1 MSLFKTREWWS
12 TSVGEAEEFDHGC
25 LCIANIDN
33 DVNGTDKIILGSYH
47 GILRIYNPRPQ
58 KTESGWSGY
67 SPEDVVLEQAFQL
80 PILQVEAGRFSSGS
94 ENLVLAILH
103 PRKLSVYSISAI
115 AGTVAH
121 GSQYKCEGLY
131 EHTLQRTA
139 YKFCYG
145 PFGGVKGK
153 DFVCVQSMDGT
164 LSIFEQ
170 ESFAFSRFL
179 PGALLPGPIKY
190 VPRLDSF
197 VTVSSSWQVECY
209 KYQVLAVASD
219 SAGKDESQNIRSG
232 KRVTFDWCFDT
243 GEQALDIAVITFPQA
258 PPSILVLGERNIF
271 CLTETG
277 KLRYMK
283 KLEYDPSCFHPY
295 ASLSE
300 GTINYMVG
308 TYTKSLLIYQDVTL
322 KWAAKMEHIPVQV
335 QVANFKDLKS
345 CTVTLSDSGHLECVY
360 LGTDP
365 AITVPPQVDSREL
378 NYSKMDAEMAQ
389 LQRKIKEKGH
399 KAVIT
404 PHRKTDEDLQ
414 LNVHISPNLDD
425 MSLATGI
432 DIPNE
437 DSVPSVS
444 IRIQLKSRLLID
456 NVKVEIHTPWPL
468 ATNQSDYIIP
478 SIEPNTPAEL
488 FVSVFQRD
496 NSLAAHLYVQISASY
511 KSATGGSRIITA
523 RASLPSRLVLK
534 PVLPV
539 KSAIHKLTIDTNK
552 PPVNLNDIFPDL
564 LGENAGGPGAALG
577 FQFFG
582 GPVVTVLASKTS
594 QRYRLQC
601 DRLEAMW
608 IPLRELVS
616 RLNQHFNRGKYGDFK
631 VSFDGSLPL
640 QEYFELVDAHFECR
654 MGASK
659 CLDMLD
665 QRASQFRVIQK
676 RLLTR
681 FKDKTPTPLQN
692 LDTLLEGTFRQ
703 ILALGD
709 AVEQNQMAQA
719 VSANNLSS
727 GTYLLNFLIRLWTD
741 MTDDEFKVLENSIS
755 PVISDST
762 EQGWQEMTDAAVT
775 HLLRTVLAK
784 SAKDAA
790 VNPSPL
796 AIPSD
801 TGKVKKHIALLCDR
815 LGKGA
820 RLVEGLSEKKERTIR
835 MPTPQTIV
843 EDQEDQSMSGD
854 TTAVDNVLNTHY
866 RDKSKKKKRHGKS
879 RNVDDLAPLGLPVL
893 DRPNAG
899 LNELVDAKS
908 QKIRSMVPDLD
919 DMTMDDS
926 PVVNGNKEQNGERAD
941 QPFAL

>member
-25 LCIANIDN
+25 LCVANIDN
-33 DVNGTDKIILGSYH
+33 ELSGPDKVILGSFH
-47 GILRIYNPRPQ
+47 GILRVFNPRLQ

-80 PILQVEAGRFSSGS
+80 PILQVEAGQFSSGS

-131 EHTLQRTA
+131 EHILQRTA

-153 DFVCVQSMDGT
+153 DFICVQSMDGT
-164 LSIFEQ
+164 ISIFEQ

-197 VTVSSSWQVECY
+197 VTVSSTWRVECY

-219 SAGKDESQNIRSG
+219 SGGKGESQSIRSG
-232 KRVTFDWCFDT
+232 KRVTFDWSFDT
-243 GEQALDIAVITFPQA
+243 GEQGLDIAVVTFPQA
-258 PPSILVLGERNIF
+258 PPSILVLGERSIF

-283 KLEYDPSCFHPY
+283 KLEYDASCLMPY
-295 ASLSE
+295 AALSE
-300 GTINYMVG
+300 GTINYLVAAH
-308 TYTKSLLIYQDVTL
+308 TKSLLVYQDITL
-322 KWAAKMEHIPVQV
+322 KWAAKTEFVPVDCQV
-335 QVANFKDLKS
+335 GNFKELNG
-345 CTVTLSDSGHLECVY
+345 VVVMLSDTGRLECVY

-365 AITVPPQVDSREL
+365 AVFVPPHVESREL
-378 NYSKMDAEMAQ
+378 NYSKMDAEMAR
-389 LQRKIKEKGH
+389 LQQRIKEKGQ

-404 PHRKTDEDLQ
+404 PNKKQEDDLQISIHVNPTLDEMSMATGAEIPDED
-414 LNVHISPNLDD
+414 
-425 MSLATGI
+425 G
-432 DIPNE
+432 
-437 DSVPSVS
+437 VPSVQ
-444 IRIQLKSRLLID
+444 IRIQLKSKLLID
-456 NVKVEIHTPWPL
+456 NVKLEINAPWPL
-468 ATNQSDYIIP
+468 ATNQSEYSIP
-478 SIEPNTPAEL
+478 SVEPNRPSEL
-488 FVSVFQRD
+488 FVSVFQRG
-496 NSLAAHLYVQISASY
+496 NSLPAHLYVQISATY
-511 KSATGGSRIITA
+511 QSATGGSRINTS
-523 RASLPSRLVLK
+523 RATLPAKLVIK

-539 KSAIHKLTIDTNK
+539 KSAIHKLTVDTNK
-552 PPVNLNDIFPDL
+552 PPVNLNDIFPDM
-564 LGENAGGPGAALG
+564 LGENAGGQGAALG

-608 IPLRELVS
+608 IPLKELVN
-616 RLNQHFNRGKYGDFK
+616 RLKQHFNRGKFGDFR

-640 QEYFELVDAHFECR
+640 QEYYELVDVHFECR
-654 MGASK
+654 LGATK
-659 CLDMLD
+659 CDDMLS
-665 QRASQFRVIQK
+665 QRASQFRVIQR

-692 LDTLLEGTFRQ
+692 LDTILEGTFRQ

-709 AVEQNQMAQA
+709 AVEQNQLAQA
-719 VSANNLSS
+719 VAANNLSS
-727 GTYLLNFLIRLWTD
+727 ATYLLNLLICLWTD
-741 MTDDEFKVLENSIS
+741 MVDEEFRVLENAIS
-755 PVISDST
+755 PYISDGSL
-762 EQGWQEMTDAAVT
+762 QGWQEMTDAAVT

-796 AIPSD
+796 SIPSD
-801 TGKVKKHIALLCDR
+801 TSKVKKHIALLCDR

-820 RLVEGLSEKKERTIR
+820 RLVEGLADKKEKTIR
-835 MPTPQTIV
+835 MPAPQTIV
-843 EDQEDQSMSGD
+843 EDQDGEVTGESN
-854 TTAVDNVLNTHY
+854 AVDSVINTNY
-866 RDKSKKKKRHGKS
+866 RSDKQRRKKQRGVGG
-879 RNVDDLAPLGLPVL
+879 RAVDDLAPLGLPVL
-893 DRPNAG
+893 DVPSAERGGEKG
-899 LNELVDAKS
+899 LSEVEDQRK
-908 QKIRSMVPDLD
+908 QKIKSMVPDLD
-919 DMTMDDS
+919 DMGEGEEE
-926 PVVNGNKEQNGERAD
+926 VALLNGS
-941 QPFAL
+941 

>member
-1 MSLFKTREWWS
+1 MGPS
-12 TSVGEAEEFDHGC
+12 EES
-25 LCIANIDN
+25 
-33 DVNGTDKIILGSYH
+33 K
-47 GILRIYNPRPQ
+47 
-58 KTESGWSGY
+58 
-67 SPEDVVLEQAFQL
+67 
-80 PILQVEAGRFSSGS
+80 
-94 ENLVLAILH
+94 
-103 PRKLSVYSISAI
+103 
-115 AGTVAH
+115 
-121 GSQYKCEGLY
+121 
-131 EHTLQRTA
+131 
-139 YKFCYG
+139 
-145 PFGGVKGK
+145 
-153 DFVCVQSMDGT
+153 
-164 LSIFEQ
+164 
-170 ESFAFSRFL
+170 
-179 PGALLPGPIKY
+179 
-190 VPRLDSF
+190 
-197 VTVSSSWQVECY
+197 
-209 KYQVLAVASD
+209 
-219 SAGKDESQNIRSG
+219 
-232 KRVTFDWCFDT
+232 FDWCFDT

-295 ASLSE
+295 TSLSE

-478 SIEPNTPAEL
+478 SIDFCKL
-488 FVSVFQRD
+488 QKR
-496 NSLAAHLYVQISASY
+496 Y
-511 KSATGGSRIITA
+511 G
-523 RASLPSRLVLK
+523 LVLK

-594 QRYRLQC
+594 L
-601 DRLEAMW
+601 
-608 IPLRELVS
+608 S

>member
-1 MSLFKTREWWS
+1 MSLFKTREWWA

-25 LCIANIDN
+25 LCVANIDN
-33 DVNGTDKIILGSYH
+33 DITGHDKVILGSYH
-47 GILRIYNPRPQ
+47 GILRIYNPKPQ

-94 ENLVLAILH
+94 ENLVLAVLH

-115 AGTVAH
+115 AGTVDH

-131 EHTLQRTA
+131 EHNLQRTA

-145 PFGGVKGK
+145 SFGGVRGK

-179 PGALLPGPIKY
+179 PGALLPGPISY

-197 VTVSSSWQVECY
+197 VTVSSSWRVECY

-232 KRVTFDWCFDT
+232 KRVTFDWCFEM
-243 GEQALDIAVITFPQA
+243 GEAALDIAVISFPQA
-258 PPSILVLGERNIF
+258 PPSILVLGERNIC

-283 KLEYDPSCFHPY
+283 KLEYDPSCFMPY

-300 GTINYMVG
+300 GTINYIVA
-308 TYTKSLLIYQDVTL
+308 THTKSLMVYQDVQL
-322 KWAAKMEHIPVQV
+322 KWAAKTEYTPVQV
-335 QVANFKDLKS
+335 ETANFKDLKG
-345 CTVTLSDSGHLECVY
+345 CIVMLSDYGRLECVY

-365 AITVPPQVDSREL
+365 AIFVPPQVDSREL

-389 LQRKIKEKGH
+389 LQRRIKEKGH
-399 KAVIT
+399 RAVIQ

-414 LNVHISPNLDD
+414 INVHVSPNMDD
-425 MSLATGI
+425 VSMATGI
-432 DIPNE
+432 DIPDE
-437 DSVPSVS
+437 EGVPSVS
-444 IRIQLKSRLLID
+444 VRIQLKARLLID

-468 ATNQSDYIIP
+468 ATNQSEYIIP
-478 SIEPNTPAEL
+478 SVEPNTPAEL
-488 FVSVFQRD
+488 FVSIFQRG
-496 NSLAAHLYVQISASY
+496 NSLPAHLYAQISANY
-511 KSATGGSRIITA
+511 KSATGGSRINTV
-523 RASLPSRLVLK
+523 RTTLPTKLVLK
-534 PVLPV
+534 AALPV
-539 KSAIHKLTIDTNK
+539 KSAVHKLTIDTNK
-552 PPVNLNDIFPDL
+552 PPVNLNDIFPDM
-564 LGENAGGPGAALG
+564 LGENAGGQGAALG

-582 GPVVTVLASKTS
+582 GPVITILASKTS

-608 IPLRELVS
+608 IPLRELVA

-659 CLDMLD
+659 CLDMLS
-665 QRASQFRVIQK
+665 QRASQFRVIQR

-709 AVEQNQMAQA
+709 AVEQNQLAQA
-719 VSANNLSS
+719 VAGNNLSS
-727 GTYLLNFLIRLWTD
+727 ATYLLNFLVRLWTD
-741 MTDDEFKVLENSIS
+741 MTDAEFKVLENSIS
-755 PVISDST
+755 PVVSDST

-801 TGKVKKHIALLCDR
+801 TSKVKKHIALLCDR

-820 RLVEGLSEKKERTIR
+820 RLVDGLSDRKERTIR
-835 MPTPQTIV
+835 MPTSKTIV
-843 EDQEDQSMSGD
+843 EDQDESMSGD
-854 TTAVDNVLNTHY
+854 TTAVDNVLNTNY
-866 RDKSKKKKRHGKS
+866 RDKPRKKKKHGKY
-879 RNVDDLAPLGLPVL
+879 RNVEDLAPLGVPVL
-893 DRPNAG
+893 DQPDAG
-899 LNELVDAKS
+899 LDEVLDAKS

-919 DMTMDDS
+919 DMTSGDNQ
-926 PVVNGNKEQNGERAD
+926 VVNGSQDQNGETVD
-941 QPFAL
+941 QVYGL

>member
-12 TSVGEAEEFDHGC
+12 TSVGEAEEFDNGC
-25 LCIANIDN
+25 LCVANIDN
-33 DVNGTDKIILGSYH
+33 ESSGSDKVILGSYQ
-47 GILRIYNPRPQ
+47 GILRVYNPRPQ

-67 SPEDVVLEQAFQL
+67 SPEDVVLEQAFQQ
-80 PILQVEAGRFSSGS
+80 PILQVEAGKFSSGS

-115 AGTVAH
+115 AGSVAH

-131 EHTLQRTA
+131 EHNLQRTVH
-139 YKFCYG
+139 KFCYG

-153 DFVCVQSMDGT
+153 DFICVQSMDGT
-164 LSIFEQ
+164 ISIFEQ

-197 VTVSSSWQVECY
+197 VTVSSAWRVECY

-219 SAGKDESQNIRSG
+219 SGGKDETQNIRSG
-232 KRVTFDWCFDT
+232 KRVTFDWSFDI
-243 GEQALDIAVITFPQA
+243 GEQGMDIAVIAFPQA
-258 PPSILVLGERNIF
+258 PASILILGERSIC

-283 KLEYDPSCFHPY
+283 KLGYDPSCLLPY

-300 GTINYMVG
+300 GTINYIVA
-308 TYTKSLLIYQDVTL
+308 THTNSLLIYQDVTL
-322 KWAAKMEHIPVQV
+322 KWAAKTEFTPVQC
-335 QVANFKDLKS
+335 QVANFKELNGVIVMLND
-345 CTVTLSDSGHLECVY
+345 TGRLECVY

-365 AITVPPQVDSREL
+365 AIFVPPHVESREL
-378 NYSKMDAEMAQ
+378 NYAKMDAEMAQ
-389 LQRKIKEKGH
+389 LQKRIKEKGQ
-399 KAVIT
+399 KAVIA
-404 PHRKTDEDLQ
+404 PNRKPEEDLQ
-414 LNVHISPNLDD
+414 VNIHVSPNLDE
-425 MSLATGI
+425 MSMATGVE
-432 DIPNE
+432 IPEE
-437 DSVPSVS
+437 DSVPS
-444 IRIQLKSRLLID
+444 IQLRIQVKARMLID
-456 NVKVEIHTPWPL
+456 NIKLEVHAPWPL
-468 ATNQSDYIIP
+468 ATNRSDYSIP
-478 SIEPNTPAEL
+478 SVEPNTPAEL
-488 FVSVFQRD
+488 FVSIFQRG
-496 NSLAAHLYVQISASY
+496 NSLPAHLYVQISASY
-511 KSATGGSRIITA
+511 QSATGGSRITTL
-523 RASLPSRLVLK
+523 RAALPAKLVIQ

-539 KSAIHKLTIDTNK
+539 KSALHKLTIDTNK
-552 PPVNLNDIFPDL
+552 PPISLNDIFPDM
-564 LGENAGGPGAALG
+564 LGENAGGQGAALG

-608 IPLRELVS
+608 IPLKELVS
-616 RLNQHFNRGKYGDFK
+616 RLNQHFNRGKYGDFRA
-631 VSFDGSLPL
+631 SFDGSLPL
-640 QEYFELVDAHFECR
+640 QEYYELVDSHFECR
-654 MGASK
+654 LGATK
-659 CLDMLD
+659 CSEMLA
-665 QRASQFRVIQK
+665 QRASQFRVIER

-709 AVEQNQMAQA
+709 AVEQNQMAEA
-719 VSANNLSS
+719 VAANNLSC

-741 MTDDEFKVLENSIS
+741 MTDEEFKVLENAVS
-755 PVISDST
+755 PVVSESA

-796 AIPSD
+796 SIPSD

-820 RLVEGLSEKKERTIR
+820 RLMDGLAEKKERTIKL
-835 MPTPQTIV
+835 PTPKTIS
-843 EDQEDQSMSGD
+843 EEAD
-854 TTAVDNVLNTHY
+854 TELSEESNAVDNVISPNF
-866 RDKSKKKKRHGKS
+866 RSEKSRKKKRGVV
-879 RNVDDLAPLGLPVL
+879 RAVEELAPLGLPMM
-893 DRPNAG
+893 DKPTAG
-899 LNELVDAKS
+899 LGELSEAKN

-919 DMTMDDS
+919 DMSGGGDEENHIANGDS
-926 PVVNGNKEQNGERAD
+926 
-941 QPFAL
+941 